1 MSGAHPAP
9 GAGADV
15 YARLGVRP
23 VVNAA
28 ATLTA
33 IGGSLMA
40 PEVLAA
46 MAEAASTHVDMHEL
60 HAAAGRRIAELTRN
74 EAAHVTGGCAA
85 AIVLSVLGCITKGD
99 PHVIGRMPDG
109 DGLPTDVIVHCA
121 HRIPYDPAIRL
132 AGARIVQIGNALQTF
147 DWELEAAITERTAAV
162 LYVAGSHLGTAAL
175 DLDTTVRIAHA
186 HGVPVIVDAAAQLPP
201 YTNLWDFT
209 VNHGADLALFSGG
222 KALRGPQS
230 SGFMVGRADLVAAA
244 AANASPYQRLARA
257 LKVGKEEIVGLVRA
271 LELYLDRDVDA
282 DRARWERV
290 VARWLADLDGIPG
303 LRAGRCFPNEAG
315 QPVPRVR
322 LDVDPAVL
330 GGTASDLADL
340 LWDGTPRV
348 MVGRAGRDAFHLTPD
363 TLGDDEAE
371 LVTQR
376 LTAAARQVAAG
387 AARAVLA

>member
-1 MSGAHPAP
+1 MSGQHLAPAV
-9 GAGADV
+9 GADM

-23 VVNAA
+23 VINAA

-33 IGGSLMA
+33 IGGSLM
-40 PEVLAA
+40 PREVLAA
-46 MAEAASTHVDMHEL
+46 MAEAATTHVDMHEL

-85 AIVLSVLGCITKGD
+85 AIVLSILGCITKGD
-99 PHVIGRMPDG
+99 PRAIERMPDG
-109 DGLPTDVIVHCA
+109 DGLPTEVIVHCA

-162 LYVAGSHLGTAAL
+162 LYVAGSHLGNAAL

-186 HGVPVIVDAAAQLPP
+186 HDVPVIVDAAAQLPP

-222 KALRGPQS
+222 KALHGPQS

-271 LELYLDRDVDA
+271 LELYLDRDFDA
-282 DRARWERV
+282 DRARWEGV
-290 VARWLADLDGIPG
+290 ITRWLVDLDGIAG
-303 LRAGRCFPNEAG
+303 LQASRCFPNEAG

-322 LDVDPAVL
+322 VDVDPAVL
-330 GGTASDLADL
+330 GASASDVADL

-348 MVGRAGRDAFHLTPD
+348 MVLRDGRGTFYITPD
-363 TLGDDEAE
+363 TLSDGQAD
-371 LVTQR
+371 LVAQR
-376 LTAAARQVAAG
+376 ITAAARQVATG
-387 AARAVLA
+387 AALGVHA